1 MSLINQFIN
10 VNDQL
15 YRVKRIVR
23 EEHVK
28 NVDAAKE
35 VYYSEHVFRRDGY
48 LYYCEMVQDLE
59 IIPDEEVTK
68 LEISEQPQE
77 QETETIK

>member
-1 MSLINQFIN
+1 
-10 VNDQL
+10 
-15 YRVKRIVR
+15 
-23 EEHVK
+23 
-28 NVDAAKE
+28 
-35 VYYSEHVFRRDGY
+35 
-48 LYYCEMVQDLE
+48 MVQDLE